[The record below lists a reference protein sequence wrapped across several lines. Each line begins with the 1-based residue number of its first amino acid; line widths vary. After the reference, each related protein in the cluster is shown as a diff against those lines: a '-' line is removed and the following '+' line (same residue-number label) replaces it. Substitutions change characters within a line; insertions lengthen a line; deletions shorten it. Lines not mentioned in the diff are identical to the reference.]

1 MATRLKYTTEQLNYY
16 RICYVVTDILTEGL
30 RTIFKQEWDN
40 RYKTTLG
47 EWKDQPKSG
56 MDFWNGESTRNRN
69 RNAKLLKTMKN
80 GDRAEWDCTMLFY
93 AILHSDCI
101 YSLNPSITSNVD
113 DLRKFRNEEFAHMP
127 RGHLSN
133 GDFQTVITKVK
144 TAFHALGLPSLKIN
158 EVQNQ
163 TNFLT
168 EELNEVIRKVDDL
181 KQEVKDKEEELQVK
195 EEQRLALE
203 EQLNSDVSPF
213 CILPPKP
220 SHNIASRESEV
231 GEVLQNLQTLKDAND
246 GLSILYLSGNPGSG
260 KSQLARLAA
269 RQFYEVEQIPSAVSF
284 VMTLNAENS
293 EALLKS
299 YVLFAQHC
307 KCPGYEIT
315 NTYRSKD
322 LNTDEKISY
331 FKTLISTKIEHYTS
345 WLLVVDN
352 VTSESRTSDYLPDA
366 DSELWARGQMLI
378 TTKDTA
384 SIPLSSSSIQ
394 NISLSAGMHP
404 DDACFLLNLLSGIS
418 DAKMEKEIAK
428 ELDYQPLSL
437 AAAATYVR
445 QVRQNKGT
453 SKFGW
458 TDYLKKLEEG
468 KRSNTESILAATN
481 PAYPKTMTKVI
492 TLAVEMVME
501 NDIILHHMF
510 LFLSMCASQPILQD
524 IIIEYVKITDDEFED
539 EDLIRTKMSRC
550 SLLLIEEESTGVYI
564 RVHGVVL
571 DVIKSATKGF
581 ARDQSYKVVYG
592 AVMSFSKFEEL
603 ESIVVGT
610 RIVPHLKTLSL
621 KIEDMSLGKGI
632 PEATKRALCN
642 FLHGLWSLTNMCHN
656 NSEFRAALVYGK
668 WLLKIQMKQLGPDHV
683 DVARCYNNLGTLH
696 SNLGDTDKARD
707 CYKRA
712 LEIQMKQLG
721 PEHVDVAGSY
731 NNLGTLHKALGDTD
745 EAKDCYKRALEIQM
759 KQLGPE
765 HVDVAI
771 SYNNLGT
778 LHKSLGDTDEA
789 KDCHERALKIRLKK
803 LGPDHVHVASSYNNL
818 GALHS
823 DLGDT
828 DEAKDCYERALE
840 IRMKQLGPEH
850 VDVAGSYNN
859 LGNLHSDLGDTDEA
873 KDCYERALEIRMK
886 QLGPEHVDVA
896 TSYNNLGILHSD
908 LGDTD
913 EAKDCHERALKIRLK
928 KLGPD
933 HVHVASSYNNLGNL
947 HSDLGDTDEAKDCYE
962 RALEIRLK
970 KLGPDHVH
978 VASSYNNLGNLHS
991 DLGDTD
997 EAKDCFKRAL
1007 EIQMK
1012 QLGPEHVD
1020 VATSY
1025 NNLGTLHSDLGDTDE
1040 AKGYYKC
1047 ALEIR
1052 LKKLGP
1058 EHVDVASSYNNLG
1071 TVHHALGDTDEAK
1084 GCHNRAL
1091 EIQMKQLGP
1100 EHVHVATSYH
1110 NLGTL
1115 HSDLG
1120 DTDEAKGCYKRALEI
1135 RLKKL
1140 GPEHVDVASSYS
1152 NLGNLH
1158 KALGDTDE
1166 AKDCYE
1172 RALKIRMK
1180 QLGPEHVDVA
1190 SSYIN
1195 LGNLHS
1201 DLGDTDEAK
1210 DCYKRALVIC
1220 ISKCGQEHVRT
1231 LEVSRNL
1238 SRLKQKRK
1246 RVDPCAVLEKKKRDS
1261 C

>member
-1 MATRLKYTTEQLNYY
+1 MATVLKYTTEQLNYY

-47 EWKDQPKSG
+47 EWKDQPKNG
-56 MDFWNGESTRNRN
+56 MDFWNGESTRNRK
-69 RNAKLLKTMKN
+69 RNAGLLTTMKN

-93 AILHSDCI
+93 AILYSDCI
-101 YSLNPSITSNVD
+101 YSLNPSIRSNVD
-113 DLRKFRNEEFAHMP
+113 DFRKFRNEEFAHMP

-168 EELNEVIRKVDDL
+168 EELNEVLRKVVDL

-220 SHNIASRESEV
+220 SHDIARRESEV
-231 GEVLQNLQTLKDAND
+231 DEVLQNLQTLKDAND

-269 RQFYEVEQIPSAVSF
+269 RRFYDEVEQIPSAASF

-299 YVLFAQHC
+299 YVLLAQHC

-315 NTYRSKD
+315 NTYRSQD

-331 FKTLISTKIEHYTS
+331 FKTLISTKIEHYAS

-352 VTSESRTSDYLPDA
+352 VTSESRTIDYLPDA

-378 TTKDTA
+378 TTQDTA

-394 NISLSAGMHP
+394 NISISAGMHP

-468 KRSNTESILAATN
+468 KRSNTESILATTN
-481 PAYPKTMTKVI
+481 PAYPKTMTKAI

-524 IIIEYVKITDDEFED
+524 IIIEYVKTTDDEFED
-539 EDLIRTKMSRC
+539 EDMIRTRMSRC

-581 ARDQSYKVVYG
+581 AKDQSHKVVYG

-632 PEATKRALCN
+632 PEATERASCN
-642 FLHGLWSLTNMCHN
+642 FPDGLRSLNDMCQNH
-656 NSEFRAALVYGK
+656 SEFRAALVYGE
-668 WLLKIQMKQLGPDHV
+668 WMLKIQTKKLGPDHVDVASSYNNLGTLHKALGDTDEAKDFYKRALEIQMKQVGPEHVDVASSYNNLGILHSDLGDTDEAKDCYKRALEIQMKELGPEHVDVAISYNNLGSLHKALGDTDEAKDCYKRALEIQMKELGTEHVDVARSYNNLGTLHSALGDTDEAKDCYKRALEILLKKLGAEHV

-696 SNLGDTDKARD
+696 SALGDTDEAKD

-712 LEIQMKQLG
+712 LEIRLKKLG
-721 PEHVDVAGSY
+721 AEHVDVARCYNNLGTLHSALGDTDEAKDCYKRALEIRLKKLGAEHVHVASCY

-745 EAKDCYKRALEIQM
+745 EAKDCYKRALEI
-759 KQLGPE
+759 
-765 HVDVAI
+765 
-771 SYNNLGT
+771 
-778 LHKSLGDTDEA
+778 
-789 KDCHERALKIRLKK
+789 RLKK
-803 LGPDHVHVASSYNNL
+803 LGA
-818 GALHS
+818 
-823 DLGDT
+823 
-828 DEAKDCYERALE
+828 
-840 IRMKQLGPEH
+840 
-850 VDVAGSYNN
+850 
-859 LGNLHSDLGDTDEA
+859 
-873 KDCYERALEIRMK
+873 
-886 QLGPEHVDVA
+886 
-896 TSYNNLGILHSD
+896 
-908 LGDTD
+908 
-913 EAKDCHERALKIRLK
+913 
-928 KLGPD
+928 
-933 HVHVASSYNNLGNL
+933 
-947 HSDLGDTDEAKDCYE
+947 
-962 RALEIRLK
+962 
-970 KLGPDHVH
+970 
-978 VASSYNNLGNLHS
+978 
-991 DLGDTD
+991 
-997 EAKDCFKRAL
+997 
-1007 EIQMK
+1007 
-1012 QLGPEHVD
+1012 
-1020 VATSY
+1020 
-1025 NNLGTLHSDLGDTDE
+1025 
-1040 AKGYYKC
+1040 
-1047 ALEIR
+1047 
-1052 LKKLGP
+1052 
-1058 EHVDVASSYNNLG
+1058 
-1071 TVHHALGDTDEAK
+1071 
-1084 GCHNRAL
+1084 
-1091 EIQMKQLGP
+1091 
-1100 EHVHVATSYH
+1100 EHVHVA
-1110 NLGTL
+1110 
-1115 HSDLG
+1115 
-1120 DTDEAKGCYKRALEI
+1120 GCYN
-1135 RLKKL
+1135 
-1140 GPEHVDVASSYS
+1140 

-1158 KALGDTDE
+1158 KALGNTDE
-1166 AKDCYE
+1166 AKDCYK
-1172 RALKIRMK
+1172 RALEIGLKK
-1180 QLGPEHVDVA
+1180 LGAEHVDVA
-1190 SSYIN
+1190 RCYNN
-1195 LGNLHS
+1195 LGSLHS

-1210 DCYKRALVIC
+1210 DCYKRALEIRLKQLGPEHVDVASSYNNLGNLHKALNDTDEAKNCYKRALEIRLKKLGAEHVDVAACYNNLGTLHKALGDTDEAKDCYKRALEIRLKKLGAEHVDVARCYNNLGTLHSDLGDTDEAKDCYKRALETLLKKLGAEHVNVATSYKNLGDLHSALGDTDEAKDCYERALVIY
-1220 ISKCGQEHVRT
+1220 ISKYGKEHVRT

-1238 SRLKQKRK
+1238 SRLK
-1246 RVDPCAVLEKKKRDS
+1246 
-1261 C
+1261 

>member
-1 MATRLKYTTEQLNYY
+1 MMATRLKYTTEQLNYY

-47 EWKDQPKSG
+47 EWKDQPKNG
-56 MDFWNGESTRNRN
+56 MDFWNGESTRNRK
-69 RNAKLLKTMKN
+69 RNAVLLTTMKN

-93 AILHSDCI
+93 AILYSDCI
-101 YSLNPSITSNVD
+101 YSLNPSIRSNAD

-144 TAFHALGLPSLKIN
+144 TAFHALGLPSLEIN

-168 EELNEVIRKVDDL
+168 EELNEVLRKVDDL
-181 KQEVKDKEEELQVK
+181 KQELKDKEEELQVK

-203 EQLNSDVSPF
+203 EQLNFDVSPF

-220 SHNIASRESEV
+220 SHDIASRESEV
-231 GEVLQNLQTLKDAND
+231 GEVLQNLQTLKDASD

-269 RQFYEVEQIPSAVSF
+269 RRFYDEVEQIPSAASF

-293 EALLKS
+293 EKLLKS

-307 KCPGYEIT
+307 NCPGYEIT

-331 FKTLISTKIEHYTS
+331 FKTLISTKIEHYAS

-394 NISLSAGMHP
+394 NISISAGMQP

-481 PAYPKTMTKVI
+481 PAYPQTMTKAI

-524 IIIEYVKITDDEFED
+524 IIIEYVKTTDDEFED
-539 EDLIRTKMSRC
+539 EDMIRTRMSRC

-581 ARDQSYKVVYG
+581 AKDQSHKVVYG

-610 RIVPHLKTLSL
+610 RIVPHLTTLSL

-632 PEATKRALCN
+632 PEASNRALCN
-642 FLHGLWSLTNMCHN
+642 FPDGLWSLTNMCLNH
-656 NSEFRAALVYGK
+656 SRFRAALVYGK
-668 WLLKIQMKQLGPDHV
+668 WLLKIQMKKLGPEHV
-683 DVARCYNNLGTLH
+683 DVASSYNNLGTLH
-696 SNLGDTDKARD
+696 SDLGDTDEAKDCFKRALEIQMKQLGPEHVHVANSYNNLGILHNRLGDTDEAKDCYKRALEIQMKQLGPEHVRVATFYNNLGTLHKAPGDTDEAKD

-721 PEHVDVAGSY
+721 PEHVDVAMSYNNLGVLHSDLGDTDEAKDCYKRALEIQMKQLGPEHVHVATSYNNLGNLHNRLGDTDEAKDCYKRALEIQMKQLGPEHVDVATSYNNLGNLHNRLGDIDEAKDCYKRALEIQMKQLGPEHVDVARSYNNLGTLHSHLGDTDEAKDCYKRALEIRMKQLGPEHVDVARSYNNLGNLHLDLGDTDEAKDCYKRALEIQMKQLGPEHVDFASSYSNLGSLHKALGDTDEAKDCYKRSLEIKMKQLGPEHVDVAASYNNLGNLHSDLGDTDEAKDCYKRALEIQMKQLGPEHVRVATFY

-765 HVDVAI
+765 HVDVAM
-771 SYNNLGT
+771 SYN
-778 LHKSLGDTDEA
+778 
-789 KDCHERALKIRLKK
+789 
-803 LGPDHVHVASSYNNL
+803 
-818 GALHS
+818 
-823 DLGDT
+823 
-828 DEAKDCYERALE
+828 
-840 IRMKQLGPEH
+840 
-850 VDVAGSYNN
+850 
-859 LGNLHSDLGDTDEA
+859 
-873 KDCYERALEIRMK
+873 
-886 QLGPEHVDVA
+886 
-896 TSYNNLGILHSD
+896 
-908 LGDTD
+908 
-913 EAKDCHERALKIRLK
+913 
-928 KLGPD
+928 
-933 HVHVASSYNNLGNL
+933 
-947 HSDLGDTDEAKDCYE
+947 
-962 RALEIRLK
+962 
-970 KLGPDHVH
+970 
-978 VASSYNNLGNLHS
+978 
-991 DLGDTD
+991 
-997 EAKDCFKRAL
+997 
-1007 EIQMK
+1007 
-1012 QLGPEHVD
+1012 
-1020 VATSY
+1020 
-1025 NNLGTLHSDLGDTDE
+1025 
-1040 AKGYYKC
+1040 
-1047 ALEIR
+1047 
-1052 LKKLGP
+1052 
-1058 EHVDVASSYNNLG
+1058 
-1071 TVHHALGDTDEAK
+1071 
-1084 GCHNRAL
+1084 
-1091 EIQMKQLGP
+1091 
-1100 EHVHVATSYH
+1100 
-1110 NLGTL
+1110 
-1115 HSDLG
+1115 
-1120 DTDEAKGCYKRALEI
+1120 
-1135 RLKKL
+1135 
-1140 GPEHVDVASSYS
+1140 
-1152 NLGNLH
+1152 
-1158 KALGDTDE
+1158 
-1166 AKDCYE
+1166 
-1172 RALKIRMK
+1172 
-1180 QLGPEHVDVA
+1180 
-1190 SSYIN
+1190 N

-1210 DCYKRALVIC
+1210 DCYKRALVIY
-1220 ISKCGQEHVRT
+1220 ISKYGQEHIRT

-1246 RVDPCAVLEKKKRDS
+1246 RVDDLGAVLEKKKRDS

>member
-1 MATRLKYTTEQLNYY
+1 MATGLKYTTEQLNYY

-47 EWKDQPKSG
+47 EWKDQPKNG
-56 MDFWNGESTRNRN
+56 MDFWNGESTRNRK
-69 RNAKLLKTMKN
+69 RNAGLLTTMKN

-93 AILHSDCI
+93 AILYSDCI
-101 YSLNPSITSNVD
+101 YSLNPSIRSNVD

-144 TAFHALGLPSLKIN
+144 TAFHALGLPTLKIN

-168 EELNEVIRKVDDL
+168 EELNEVLGKVDAL
-181 KQEVKDKEEELQVK
+181 KQEVKDKEEELQEK
-195 EEQRLALE
+195 EQQRLALE
-203 EQLNSDVSPF
+203 EQLHSDVSPF

-220 SHNIASRESEV
+220 SHDIAPRESEV

-269 RQFYEVEQIPSAVSF
+269 RRFYDEVEQIPSAASF

-307 KCPGYEIT
+307 NCPGYEIT

-331 FKTLISTKIEHYTS
+331 FKTLISTKIEHYAS

-394 NISLSAGMHP
+394 NISISAGMHP
-404 DDACFLLNLLSGIS
+404 DDACFLLNLLSGMS
-418 DAKMEKEIAK
+418 DAKMDKEIAK

-445 QVRQNKGT
+445 QVRRNKAT

-458 TDYLKKLEEG
+458 TEYLKKLEEG

-481 PAYPKTMTKVI
+481 PAYPKTMTKAI

-524 IIIEYVKITDDEFED
+524 IIIEYVKTTDDEFED
-539 EDLIRTKMSRC
+539 EDMIRTRMSRC

-581 ARDQSYKVVYG
+581 AKDQSYKVVYG

-632 PEATKRALCN
+632 PEASNRALCN
-642 FLHGLWSLTNMCHN
+642 FPDGLWSLTNMCLNH
-656 NSEFRAALVYGK
+656 SRFRAALVYGK
-668 WLLKIQMKQLGPDHV
+668 WLLKIQMKKLGPEHV
-683 DVARCYNNLGTLH
+683 DVASSYNNLGTLH
-696 SNLGDTDKARD
+696 SDLGDTDEAKD

-712 LEIQMKQLG
+712 LEIRLKKLG
-721 PEHVDVAGSY
+721 PEHVDVATSY
-731 NNLGTLHKALGDTD
+731 NNLGTLHSDLGDTD

-765 HVDVAI
+765 HVDVAT
-771 SYNNLGT
+771 SYNNLGN
-778 LHKSLGDTDEA
+778 LHRYLGDTDEA
-789 KDCHERALKIRLKK
+789 KD
-803 LGPDHVHVASSYNNL
+803 
-818 GALHS
+818 
-823 DLGDT
+823 
-828 DEAKDCYERALE
+828 
-840 IRMKQLGPEH
+840 
-850 VDVAGSYNN
+850 
-859 LGNLHSDLGDTDEA
+859 
-873 KDCYERALEIRMK
+873 
-886 QLGPEHVDVA
+886 
-896 TSYNNLGILHSD
+896 
-908 LGDTD
+908 
-913 EAKDCHERALKIRLK
+913 
-928 KLGPD
+928 
-933 HVHVASSYNNLGNL
+933 
-947 HSDLGDTDEAKDCYE
+947 
-962 RALEIRLK
+962 
-970 KLGPDHVH
+970 
-978 VASSYNNLGNLHS
+978 
-991 DLGDTD
+991 
-997 EAKDCFKRAL
+997 
-1007 EIQMK
+1007 
-1012 QLGPEHVD
+1012 
-1020 VATSY
+1020 
-1025 NNLGTLHSDLGDTDE
+1025 
-1040 AKGYYKC
+1040 
-1047 ALEIR
+1047 
-1052 LKKLGP
+1052 
-1058 EHVDVASSYNNLG
+1058 
-1071 TVHHALGDTDEAK
+1071 
-1084 GCHNRAL
+1084 
-1091 EIQMKQLGP
+1091 
-1100 EHVHVATSYH
+1100 
-1110 NLGTL
+1110 
-1115 HSDLG
+1115 
-1120 DTDEAKGCYKRALEI
+1120 CYKRALEI

-1140 GPEHVDVASSYS
+1140 GPEHVDVATSYN
-1152 NLGNLH
+1152 NLGSLH

-1166 AKDCYE
+1166 AKDCYK
-1172 RALKIRMK
+1172 RALEIGLKK
-1180 QLGPEHVDVA
+1180 LGPEHVDVA
-1190 SSYIN
+1190 RSYNNLGTLHKVLGDTDEAKDCYKRAMEIYLKKLGPEHVHVATSYNNLGTLHHALGDTDEAKDCYKRAMEIYLKKLGPEHVHVASSYNN
-1195 LGNLHS
+1195 LGTLHS

-1210 DCYKRALVIC
+1210 DCYKRALEIQMKQLGPEHVDVASSYNNLGTLHKALGDTDEAKDCYKRALEIGLKKLGPEHVDVARSYNNLGTLHKVLGDTDEAKDCYKRALEIYLKKLGPEHVHVATTYNNLGALHKALGDTDEAKDCYKRALDIGLKKLGIDHVDVAHSYYNLGCVLNDVGELEESKHFLDRALVIY
-1220 ISKCGQEHVRT
+1220 ISKYGEEHVR
-1231 LEVSRNL
+1231 VRKVRKKL
-1238 SRLKQKRK
+1238 SGLIKKRK
-1246 RVDPCAVLEKKKRDS
+1246 RVDDPGVVLQKKKRDS

>member
-1 MATRLKYTTEQLNYY
+1 MATGLKYTTEQLNYY

-47 EWKDQPKSG
+47 EWKDQPKNG
-56 MDFWNGESTRNRN
+56 MDFWNGESTRNRK
-69 RNAKLLKTMKN
+69 RNAGLLTTMKN

-93 AILHSDCI
+93 AILYSDCI
-101 YSLNPSITSNVD
+101 YSLNPSIRSNAD

-144 TAFHALGLPSLKIN
+144 TAFHALGLPSLEIN

-168 EELNEVIRKVDDL
+168 EELNEVLRKVDDL

-203 EQLNSDVSPF
+203 EQLNFDVSPF

-220 SHNIASRESEV
+220 SHDIASRESEV

-269 RQFYEVEQIPSAVSF
+269 RRFYDEVEQIPSAASF

-307 KCPGYEIT
+307 NCPGYEIT

-331 FKTLISTKIEHYTS
+331 FKTLISTKIEHYAS

-394 NISLSAGMHP
+394 NISISAGMQP

-481 PAYPKTMTKVI
+481 PAYPQTMTKAI

-524 IIIEYVKITDDEFED
+524 IIIEYVKTTDDEFED
-539 EDLIRTKMSRC
+539 EDMIRTRMSRC

-581 ARDQSYKVVYG
+581 AKDQSYKVVYG

-632 PEATKRALCN
+632 PEATNRALCN
-642 FLHGLWSLTNMCHN
+642 FPDGLWSLTNMCLNH
-656 NSEFRAALVYGK
+656 SEFRAALVY
-668 WLLKIQMKQLGPDHV
+668 
-683 DVARCYNNLGTLH
+683 
-696 SNLGDTDKARD
+696 D

-721 PEHVDVAGSY
+721 PEHVDVATSYNNLGNLHSDLGDTDEAKDCYKRALEIRLKTLGPEHVHVASSYNNLGNLHSDLGDTDEAKDCYKRALEIRLKKLGPEHVDVASSY
-731 NNLGTLHKALGDTD
+731 NNLGTLHSDLGDTD

-765 HVDVAI
+765 HVDVAS

-778 LHKSLGDTDEA
+778 
-789 KDCHERALKIRLKK
+789 
-803 LGPDHVHVASSYNNL
+803 
-818 GALHS
+818 LHS

-828 DEAKDCYERALE
+828 DEAKDCYKRALE
-840 IRMKQLGPEH
+840 IRLKQLGPEH
-850 VDVAGSYNN
+850 VDVASSYNN
-859 LGNLHSDLGDTDEA
+859 LGTLHSDLGDTDEA
-873 KDCYERALEIRMK
+873 KDCYKRALEIQMK

-896 TSYNNLGILHSD
+896 SSYNNLGNLHSHLGDTDEAKDCYKRALEIQMKQLGPEHVDVASSYNNLGTLHSD

-913 EAKDCHERALKIRLK
+913 EAKDCYKRALEIQMK
-928 KLGPD
+928 KLGPE
-933 HVHVASSYNNLGNL
+933 HVDVASSYNNLGNL
-947 HSDLGDTDEAKDCYE
+947 HSDLGDTDEAKDCY
-962 RALEIRLK
+962 
-970 KLGPDHVH
+970 
-978 VASSYNNLGNLHS
+978 
-991 DLGDTD
+991 
-997 EAKDCFKRAL
+997 KRAL

-1012 QLGPEHVD
+1012 KLGPEHVD
-1020 VATSY
+1020 VASSY

-1040 AKGYYKC
+1040 AKDCYKR
-1047 ALEIR
+1047 ALEIQM
-1052 LKKLGP
+1052 KQLGP
-1058 EHVDVASSYNNLG
+1058 EHVHVATSYNNLG
-1071 TVHHALGDTDEAK
+1071 SLHRDLGDTDEAK
-1084 GCHNRAL
+1084 GCFKRALEIQMKQLGPEHVHVARSYNNLGTLHSDLGDTDEAKDCYKRAL

-1140 GPEHVDVASSYS
+1140 GPEHVDV
-1152 NLGNLH
+1152 
-1158 KALGDTDE
+1158 
-1166 AKDCYE
+1166 
-1172 RALKIRMK
+1172 
-1180 QLGPEHVDVA
+1180 
-1190 SSYIN
+1190 
-1195 LGNLHS
+1195 
-1201 DLGDTDEAK
+1201 
-1210 DCYKRALVIC
+1210 
-1220 ISKCGQEHVRT
+1220 
-1231 LEVSRNL
+1231 
-1238 SRLKQKRK
+1238 
-1246 RVDPCAVLEKKKRDS
+1246 
-1261 C
+1261 